1 MKAKVMMCF
10 ISELLTLKFSPS
22 YLIGRRG
29 LNCLSLFVPTPLS
42 TRKMPYSFFLMDK
55 IIYILQLSKSEM
67 GSHIFEMNQL
77 KTAFSNALSPA
88 KFNFHLQHNIMFLQ
102 YHSIVIVTNSNRMP
116 KVNRILLPCKCFQ
129 IQFVLWKDVFCI
141 LSHNIDIRVH
151 FCSLR
156 GGEFLVDKY
165 KLSP

>member
-1 MKAKVMMCF
+1 MFHLRTTYFEIQPQLLNRAKGIKLPLF
-10 ISELLTLKFSPS
+10 ICSNTPLCKKDALLT
-22 YLIGRRG
+22 
-29 LNCLSLFVPTPLS
+29 
-42 TRKMPYSFFLMDK
+42 YSFFLITK
-55 IIYILQLSKSEM
+55 IIYILQLSNSEM

-77 KTAFSNALSPA
+77 KTAFSKALSPA

-102 YHSIVIVTNSNRMP
+102 YHSIVIATNSNRIP

-129 IQFVLWKDVFCI
+129 IQFLLWKDVFCI